1 MLQVEAYNIST
12 MAIIARLVGEGIG
25 PFKSF
30 DFDFSD
36 GAGNSHPGPHIFAG
50 VNGTGKSTILR
61 TLAWMLES
69 DPDDGFD
76 WEEWNHLTQG
86 YTQTRAMEV
95 LVSPVLG
102 SVVFAKAMDTSDGS
116 TERLHS
122 WTKEMLAKG
131 NQQSLENLPLMLSEL
146 WPLDND
152 ALPTKLRGRR
162 SVSIL
167 RMGGPEVNLSGKTRI
182 LGAGY
187 GPSRLLKYLPEVDL
201 SIRLQ
206 DAMENALSFGSTVQN
221 KAIQSWLLGLFS
233 KRAIARERHEHTTKY
248 SSTLGRFEHT
258 LQLMCDQDVK
268 FDVDIEPSLQP
279 RLLMYHK
286 RLDFSQLPDGVRS
299 TVGWLADFLMRMD
312 LHDWQPENERANILL
327 LDEVDAHLHP
337 KWQRSILPSI
347 KEVLPEVQVFATS
360 HSPFVIASCPGAR
373 IHVLELDAEGQAYNR
388 PPEDAPIG
396 ESILATMKDIFG
408 VSSRFDIETEK
419 LLDEWNRLKRS
430 QAVGKLSG
438 EETAKLSEL
447 TQELSRRSEEL
458 RQTVS
463 SVIPISNSLITSL
476 QSKTEPARQRSRKA
490 RK

>member
-1 MLQVEAYNIST
+1 MS
-12 MAIIARLVGEGIG
+12 IIARLAGEGIG

-36 GAGNSHPGPHIFAG
+36 AAGNPHPGPHIFAG

-61 TLAWMLES
+61 TLAWLFENRIS
-69 DPDDGFD
+69 DGFD
-76 WEEWNHLTQG
+76 WQEWDHLTQG
-86 YTQTRAMEV
+86 YDESRAMLVLVLPEIGRLVVTQT
-95 LVSPVLG
+95 
-102 SVVFAKAMDTSDGS
+102 MDISEGWA
-116 TERLHS
+116 ERLHS
-122 WTKEMLAKG
+122 WAKTILVKSG
-131 NQQSLENLPLMLSEL
+131 ERLENLPVRNSVWPKITDKERLS
-146 WPLDND
+146 
-152 ALPTKLRGRR
+152 PTIDGRR
-162 SVSIL
+162 SSGYL
-167 RMGGPEVNLSGKTRI
+167 RIGGPELTLTWRRRI
-182 LGAGY
+182 LAAGY

-201 SIRLQ
+201 SVRLKHFR
-206 DAMENALSFGSTVQN
+206 ENALSFAATVQN
-221 KAIQSWLLGLFS
+221 NAVQSWLLSLFS
-233 KRAIARERHEHTTKY
+233 KRAIARERQEHTSKY
-248 SSTLGRFEHT
+248 SSTLGRFESA
-258 LQLMCDQDVK
+258 LSLMCNQDVE

-312 LHDWQPENERANILL
+312 LHDWQPENERSSVLF

-347 KEVLPEVQVFATS
+347 KEALPEVQVFATS

-373 IHVLELDAEGQAYNR
+373 IHVLELDAAGQAYNR

-396 ESILATMKDIFG
+396 ESILATIKDIFD

-419 LLDEWNRLKRS
+419 LLDDWNRLKRS
-430 QAVGKLSG
+430 QAAGRLSE
-438 EETAKLSEL
+438 EETAQLAEL
-447 TQELSRRSEEL
+447 TQALSSRSEEL

-463 SVIPISNSLITSL
+463 PVIPISNSLIASL
-476 QSKTEPARQRSRKA
+476 QSEAEPTRQRSGKA